1 MSPLLF
7 ALFLAT
13 FAIGTTEFAVVGL
26 LPDIAANLGVGVSQA
41 GLLVSGYAIGVAI
54 GGPAIVAITSSQPRK
69 QTLLQLCAIFV
80 VGHVLAAL
88 APDYG
93 FLMGARVLA
102 AISHASFL
110 GIAAI
115 VAASSVPPDR
125 SSRAVSL
132 VWLGFSAASL
142 IGVPGATALGHA
154 LGWRA
159 AFWMLAA
166 IGVVAGVALQ
176 LGMPASGPR
185 EGPGLR
191 QEVVA
196 FRRPQVLLAMAMSLL
211 VCASTFAVFTY
222 VAPLLLEETRVPA
235 DALPLMLLLFGVGG
249 AAGMVI
255 GGRLGDWKPLELVA
269 ALSLAYAVFYLIL
282 IAVVGSVALMGAA
295 MILWG
300 FLFLAPCVPLQTR
313 RREEGDRWAKSRLD
327 AEPVRLQR
335 RQCVGA
341 DARRRCS
348 FLRLRYRTLPWIGS
362 GARAALRRDR
372 TFFLADRGRDEPI
385 PVEAGVSASF
395 ADRIYAPI
403 GRIGVDWAAILGAR
417 RASFSA
423 ACDV

>member
-166 IGVVAGVALQ
+166 VGVVAGVALQ

-196 FRRPQVLLAMAMSLL
+196 LRRPQVLLAMAMSLL

-222 VAPLLLEETRVPA
+222 VAPLLLEETRVSA

-255 GGRLGDWKPLELVA
+255 GGRLGDWKPLESVA
-269 ALSLAYAVFYLIL
+269 VLSLAYAVFYLIL

-313 RREEGDRWAKSRLD
+313 V
-327 AEPVRLQR
+327 VRKAIDGPNLASTLNQSAFN
-335 RQCVGA
+335 VGNA
-341 DARRRCS
+341 LGPMLGAAALS
-348 FLRLRYRTLPWIGS
+348 FGFGYRMLPWIGAGS
-362 GARAALRRDR
+362 RCSAPRPRSYPARWIATNRFRSEV
-372 TFFLADRGRDEPI
+372 T
-385 PVEAGVSASF
+385 S
-395 ADRIYAPI
+395 
-403 GRIGVDWAAILGAR
+403 R
-417 RASFSA
+417 RAR
-423 ACDV
+423 